1 MADRNGFARP
11 GLRRAREVALAL
23 CTLWLVIQNCVLL
36 AFVPWT
42 RLPEATKMLA
52 TVLKTAVL
60 VLGPLWI
67 LGSAALLGWALMT
80 WLARDTRDAPAENE
94 WEMDHGSAR

>member
-1 MADRNGFARP
+1 MAKASASSRP
-11 GLRRAREVALAL
+11 GLRRARETAFAL

-42 RLPEATKMLA
+42 RLPEATTLLA
-52 TVLKTAVL
+52 AVLKTAVL

-67 LGSAALLGWALMT
+67 LGSAAVLGWAFMT
-80 WLARDTRDAPAENE
+80 SLARDPRVASPETE
-94 WEMDHGSAR
+94 WEMDHGRAR